1 MVSIVTDSSSGQSL
15 LRIQPVSWFWETA
28 LKRIAQSNRKPS
40 IFFCRKPRKRHLQTD
55 SPERLLALRLRSL
68 LQALARVLSLLQA
81 LARVLD
87 TEEEGIMCQP
97 EGSRLDL
104 DGPGNTQLMRRE
116 RDGCHRG
123 TEPGL

>member
-68 LQALARVLSLLQA
+68 LQALARVL
-81 LARVLD
+81 D

-123 TEPGL
+123 AEPGL